1 MKYGEFAWWVMYD
14 LLATAFFTNSE
25 LFSYKESYI
34 EVETRVLPNIWETYE
49 NNFNKS
55 NCFVITWVDE
65 IKLKDLFFNVMNK

>member
-1 MKYGEFAWWVMYD
+1 MSDAKLYISTRENLTHNIANFNSNLSIYFLLD
-14 LLATAFFTNSE
+14 LLYASY
-25 LFSYKESYI
+25 FS
-34 EVETRVLPNIWETYE
+34 LDYE